1 MFVIHLVSGQ
11 RTSYWTGV
19 QFQEEFSFNLMA
31 NSELFN
37 DSQVQTEVVKARQYA
52 KDNLLL
58 GNVVVKNESNV
69 PVNPFKTVSPEA
81 HLNSSKAEGFFI
93 VLERE
98 GGYFISSNNFV
109 RDSEG
114 SSVVLEDEDRVY
126 NRANLV
132 DGYNTFAGAL
142 RNDPLYAAGTLLKI
156 FEVRVIENEF
166 RVMNK
171 MLFRAR

>member
-11 RTSYWTGV
+11 KTSYWTGF

-31 NSELFN
+31 NSQLFN

-58 GNVVVKNESNV
+58 GTVVVKNESNV
-69 PVNPFKTVSPEA
+69 PVNPFKTIGPEA
-81 HLNSSKAEGFFI
+81 YLNSSKTEEFYIA
-93 VLERE
+93 LERE

-114 SSVVLEDEDRVY
+114 SSIILEDEDQVY

-132 DGYNTFAGAL
+132 QGYNTFAAAL
-142 RNDPLYAAGTLLKI
+142 RNDALYAPGTVLKI
-156 FEVRVIENEF
+156 FDKN
-166 RVMNK
+166 
-171 MLFRAR
+171 